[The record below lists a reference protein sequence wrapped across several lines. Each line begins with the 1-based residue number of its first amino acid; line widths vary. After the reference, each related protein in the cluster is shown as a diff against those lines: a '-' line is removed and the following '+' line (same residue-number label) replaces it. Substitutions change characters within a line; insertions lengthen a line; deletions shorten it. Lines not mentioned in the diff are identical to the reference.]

1 MKMIGYYNGVLGYLQ
16 EMQIPMQDR
25 ALYFGDG
32 VYDFTPAYN
41 GKLFAIEDHLDRFF
55 HSMEMLSISPYCDRE
70 TLKKELERCV
80 AATESTEPMAVYW
93 QTSRGN
99 CRRNHIFPPEGTPT
113 TLLITVTPLKPLDPN
128 VSLKLASFEDK
139 RFQYCNIKTLN
150 LIPNVLAAQY
160 AEEQGCQE
168 AVFHRGKFVTE
179 CAHSSLVLLKDGV
192 LMAPPLDDRILP
204 SITRKHITEICKT
217 LDVPVEERKIT
228 MDELY
233 EADELIVLSSSKLIA
248 RANVLDGKP
257 VGMSDSMLF
266 TMIRDAYFRMVEKET
281 GYQIGG

>member
-1 MKMIGYYNGVLGYLQ
+1 
-16 EMQIPMQDR
+16 
-25 ALYFGDG
+25 
-32 VYDFTPAYN
+32 
-41 GKLFAIEDHLDRFF
+41 
-55 HSMEMLSISPYCDRE
+55 MEMLSINPYCDRE

-168 AVFHRGKFVTE
+168 AVFHRGKYMTE

-192 LMAPPLDDRILP
+192 MLAPPLDELILP
-204 SITRKHITEICKT
+204 SITRAHIMTIAEKLHIPRD
-217 LDVPVEERKIT
+217 LRQIT
-228 MDELY
+228 MDEVRD
-233 EADELIVLSSSKLIA
+233 ADELIVLSSSKLIS
-248 RANVLDGKP
+248 RACELDGEP
-257 VGMSDSMLF
+257 VGGKDTERFMKL
-266 TMIRDAYFRMVEKET
+266 RDGYFRMLKEET
-281 GYQIGG
+281 GYEMEV